1 MSDYLKDSDKTVVP
15 LLKDLNTNIEL
26 LNFSLKKIKFD
37 EFVMTINNPAKMIS
51 VSFLIGF
58 IRGLGFALGF
68 CAILYV
74 FVSGIVS
81 DLNPEFL
88 KNILK

>member
-37 EFVMTINNPAKMIS
+37 EFVMTINNPAKMIL
-51 VSFLIGF
+51 VSF
-58 IRGLGFALGF
+58 
-68 CAILYV
+68 
-74 FVSGIVS
+74 
-81 DLNPEFL
+81 
-88 KNILK
+88 